1 MGWKRKP
8 GAREVA
14 SAAAGGGAE
23 EEEEEGWVMRVP
35 AARVVEE
42 EIGLGKVLGEGEV
55 YSSGKKGREWLG
67 L

>member
-14 SAAAGGGAE
+14 SAAAGGGGGADE
-23 EEEEEGWVMRVP
+23 EDEEGWVMCRRWLLV
-35 AARVVEE
+35 AA
-42 EIGLGKVLGEGEV
+42 LAAP
-55 YSSGKKGREWLG
+55 LG